1 MLVSRVNKAAE
12 YRRHA
17 QEARTVAAWISLK
30 DVREQLLATARHLE
44 MLAEEEERLAQE
56 ARPDQ
61 SLKTGSD
68 AV

>member
-1 MLVSRVNKAAE
+1 MLVSQLNKAAE

-44 MLAEEEERLAQE
+44 TLAEEEERLVQE
-56 ARPDQ
+56 ASPVQ
-61 SLKTGSD
+61 SLNMGSD
-68 AV
+68 AA

>member
-1 MLVSRVNKAAE
+1 MLVSRLNKAAE

-44 MLAEEEERLAQE
+44 TLAEEEERLAQE
-56 ARPDQ
+56 AGPAQ
-61 SLKTGSD
+61 SLKTRSD
-68 AV
+68 AA